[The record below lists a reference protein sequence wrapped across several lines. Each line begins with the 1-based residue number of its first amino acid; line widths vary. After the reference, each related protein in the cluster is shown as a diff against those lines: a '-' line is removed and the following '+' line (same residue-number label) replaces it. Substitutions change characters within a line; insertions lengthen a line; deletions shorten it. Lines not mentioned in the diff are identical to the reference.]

1 MIDTPREQA
10 SRRAG
15 GRRGAAMQSF
25 RDAIDEAS
33 GPRQVAVPASVK
45 ALCGLARV
53 DYEDAF
59 LVEIAATRERSAEQW
74 VRALLEQAPLA
85 LRHSL
90 RSGWLA
96 LGLKVTAAGAER
108 SVLGWELRRSTPD
121 FVVLAAG
128 SRVGMPA
135 ELVFNRQ
142 PRALLLATLVEHQN
156 PAVRAMWAGVE
167 PVHRQVV
174 PRILRR
180 ASEIACPTAAA
191 GAIT

>member
-1 MIDTPREQA
+1 
-10 SRRAG
+10 
-15 GRRGAAMQSF
+15 MQSS

-45 ALCGLARV
+45 ALCGLTRV

-59 LVEIAATRERSAEQW
+59 LIEVAATRERSAEQW
-74 VRALLEQAPLA
+74 VRALLEQTPPA

-96 LGLKVTAAGAER
+96 LGLKVAAAGADR

-121 FVVLAAG
+121 FVVLAAD
-128 SRVGMPA
+128 SWIGMPA

-142 PRALLLATLVEHQN
+142 PQALLLATLVEHQN

-180 ASEIACPTAAA
+180 ASEIAGPIDAVAASPV
-191 GAIT
+191 T